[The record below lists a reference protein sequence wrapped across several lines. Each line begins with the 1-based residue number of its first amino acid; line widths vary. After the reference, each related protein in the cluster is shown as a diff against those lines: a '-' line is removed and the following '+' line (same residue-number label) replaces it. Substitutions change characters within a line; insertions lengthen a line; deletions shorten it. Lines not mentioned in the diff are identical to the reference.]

1 VSGASNGA
9 AAASTRAFLFPGQG
23 SQHVGMGK
31 ALSEAFPVARAV
43 FDEAD
48 AALGFSLSRLC
59 FEGPEA
65 ELTLTANAQPAILT
79 TSIAALRVLE
89 SEVDLRAA
97 VVAGHSLGEYSALV
111 AAGSLRLGDAVR
123 IVNLRGKLMQEAV
136 APGVGAMAAILGLS
150 RADVEAACAEATAGH
165 GEQGEIVSA
174 ANFNGAG
181 QVVIAGHKAAVDRA
195 CVAAKSRGAKRAM
208 LLSVSA
214 PFHCALM
221 QPAADRLAVAL
232 VSVPFAPLSMPV
244 VTNVEAVPNRDA
256 ARVRE
261 LLTRQVT
268 APVRWEESVEAIAAM
283 GVTEAVEIGAGRVLA
298 GLVKRIAPAI
308 QMYGASDPA
317 SIAELLRAP
326 AASAP
331 AREVRHG

>member
-1 VSGASNGA
+1 
-9 AAASTRAFLFPGQG
+9 
-23 SQHVGMGK
+23 MGK
-31 ALSEAFPVARAV
+31 ALAEAFPVARAV

-65 ELTLTANAQPAILT
+65 ELTLTANAQPAILA

-89 SEVDLRAA
+89 SETDLRAG

-111 AAGSLRLGDAVR
+111 AAGSLRLADAVR
-123 IVNLRGKLMQEAV
+123 IVHLRGKFMQEAV

-150 RADVEAACAEATAGH
+150 RADVEAACAEAESATSA
-165 GEQGEIVSA
+165 GEIVSA

-208 LLSVSA
+208 LLAVSA

-232 VSVPFAPLSMPV
+232 AGVPFAPLAVPV
-244 VTNVEAVPNRDA
+244 VTNVEAAKNQDASRVPD
-256 ARVRE
+256 

-268 APVRWEESVEAIAAM
+268 APVRWEESVDAIAVM
-283 GVTEAVEIGAGRVLA
+283 GVTEAIEVGAGRVLA

-317 SIAELLRAP
+317 SIAELSAAPTAATRAME
-326 AASAP
+326 A
-331 AREVRHG
+331 RHG